1 MTLQPARAE
10 QVRGDFAWWQ
20 SAIDGKSLPLHSDPE
35 CGYFK
40 VRDRRG
46 LNKDKAPIKRPWI
59 ACAIWRGEDG
69 ELHAELAGKP
79 VEVDSLW
86 PYCAKYPIP
95 YETYQF
101 WHQHERW
108 PEEVIAA

>member
-1 MTLQPARAE
+1 MAD
-10 QVRGDFAWWQ
+10 DFAWW
-20 SAIDGKSLPLHSDPE
+20 SAAVAGKKPPTYESPE

-46 LNKDKAPIKRPWI
+46 LNKNKAPIKRPWI

-69 ELHAELAGKP
+69 ELKAELAGAVYP
-79 VEVDSLW
+79 VDGLW

-95 YETYQF
+95 YETYAH
-101 WHQHERW
+101 WHQNEAW
-108 PEEVIAA
+108 PQEAA